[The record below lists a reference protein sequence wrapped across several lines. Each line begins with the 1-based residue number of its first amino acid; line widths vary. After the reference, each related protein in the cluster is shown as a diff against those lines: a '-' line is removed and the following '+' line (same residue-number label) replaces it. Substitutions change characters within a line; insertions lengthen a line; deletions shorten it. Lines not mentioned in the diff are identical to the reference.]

1 MSLINDVLRDLE
13 QRKTSS
19 GPFRSTTSVRP
30 GRSKRSHWPLWL
42 LAAVIAGGA
51 LHWVLNESPPGNARQ
66 PVLLASTQ
74 NERATPEPEPAPVL
88 LADAATAAL
97 EPAQAP
103 TTESPQPSA
112 GQGERAMGEGSSDAT
127 ARPAPPNEARG
138 AAEPK
143 ETDPPARADSEPVIE
158 SRQAGKAEQP
168 DPSPAT
174 SSIRIEPAGPAQKPG
189 EDRLDDARRA
199 FARGHFEL
207 AASQARALVS
217 DHPQLTDGHLLLA
230 RTLLRQGQTRSAIN
244 TLDRALSIADAPAR
258 PAALLGRI
266 LVERGE
272 IARARSILEAHRPEP
287 MADPDYHLL
296 LAATQHQAG
305 DHAAAAATY
314 RQLGDVIPGN
324 ARIWIG
330 LGASLESLERF
341 DEAVAAYQ
349 RAIESRDPRAARY
362 ARQRIE
368 QLK

>member
-13 QRKTSS
+13 QRKSAS
-19 GPFRSTTSVRP
+19 RPPRSTTPVRR
-30 GRSKRSHWPLWL
+30 GRSKRLHWPMWL
-42 LAAVIAGGA
+42 IAAALAGGA
-51 LHWVLNESPPGNARQ
+51 LHWVVNESPPGDAQQ
-66 PVLLASTQ
+66 PVLVASTQ
-74 NERATPEPEPAPVL
+74 NEHATPEPEPAPVL
-88 LADAATAAL
+88 LADVATAAT
-97 EPAQAP
+97 ESVEAP
-103 TTESPQPSA
+103 TTEFLRPPT
-112 GQGERAMGEGSSDAT
+112 GQGERAAVAEVPNEAT
-127 ARPAPPNEARG
+127 ARPA
-138 AAEPK
+138 EPADT
-143 ETDPPARADSEPVIE
+143 EPPARTDSEPVIE
-158 SRQAGKAEQP
+158 SRQAAKADEP

-189 EDRLDDARRA
+189 EDRLDDVRRA

-244 TLDRALSIADAPAR
+244 TLDRALAVADAPAR
-258 PAALLGRI
+258 PAALLGRT

-305 DHAAAAATY
+305 DHAAAAGTY
-314 RQLGDVIPGN
+314 RRLGDVIPGN
-324 ARIWIG
+324 ARVWIG

-349 RAIESRDPRAARY
+349 RALEGRDPRAARY